1 MVILFIIYSASQ
13 GSKNITSADHNENTE
28 VKSYLFIRPKIKK
41 TALPTPP
48 NEPIK
53 DQTNNNLALP
63 NASKVNQDQTI
74 EPEVQ
79 TLTAQ
84 TELIK
89 TIPGKTEELVSKAD
103 RSDSKSTILSSKK
116 DLGNQSSSINTSN
129 FAERSITSYF
139 QEHNQFKDNEMSKAA
154 AQEYRQRQT
163 SPIIDSKRTID
174 TSPTFAINVELVDE
188 KLVANKFKNVNCEAG
203 VNKALVVLL
212 GHTGGAVRCTPKPD
226 IQSFID
232 KHKK

>member
-1 MVILFIIYSASQ
+1 MVYSANQ
-13 GSKNITSADHNENTE
+13 HSKNIVTEDNSENTE
-28 VKSYLFIRPKIKK
+28 VKSYLFIRPQIKQ
-41 TALPTPP
+41 TSLPTPP
-48 NEPIK
+48 NEPIHV
-53 DQTNNNLALP
+53 QTSNNLAIP
-63 NASKVNQDQTI
+63 DASMLKEQAI
-74 EPEVQ
+74 EPKVKD
-79 TLTAQ
+79 LTTQ

-89 TIPGKTEELVSKAD
+89 TEPSNTEEVAPEAD
-103 RSDSKSTILSSKK
+103 SLNSKSTILSSKK

-129 FAERSITSYF
+129 FAERSINSYF

-163 SPIIDSKRTID
+163 SPIIDTERTID
-174 TSPTFAINVELVDE
+174 TSPTSAINVELVDE
-188 KLVANKFKNVNCEAG
+188 KLVANKFKNVNCESG
-203 VNKALVVLL
+203 VNKALVVFL

>member
-1 MVILFIIYSASQ
+1 MVYSANQ
-13 GSKNITSADHNENTE
+13 HSKNIVTEDNSENTE
-28 VKSYLFIRPKIKK
+28 VKSYLFIRPQIKQ
-41 TALPTPP
+41 TSLPTLP
-48 NEPIK
+48 NEPIHV
-53 DQTNNNLALP
+53 QTSNNLAIP
-63 NASKVNQDQTI
+63 DASMLKEQAI
-74 EPEVQ
+74 EPKVKD
-79 TLTAQ
+79 LTTQ

-89 TIPGKTEELVSKAD
+89 TEPSNTEEVAPEAD
-103 RSDSKSTILSSKK
+103 SLNSKSTILSSKK

-174 TSPTFAINVELVDE
+174 TSPTSAINVELVDE